1 MAESKFDRLARHIA
15 REYRERGYSEE
26 EAQRIGQETAAKI
39 GREKYGEKKM
49 EEKAE
54 AGREAT

>member
-26 EAQRIGQETAAKI
+26 EAQRIGHETAAKV
-39 GREKYGEKKM
+39 GREKYGEKRM
-49 EEKAE
+49 EQKAE
-54 AGREAT
+54 SAREAT

>member
-1 MAESKFDRLARHIA
+1 MAESKFNRLARHIA

-39 GREKYGEKKM
+39 GREKYGETQM

-54 AGREAT
+54 AAREAT